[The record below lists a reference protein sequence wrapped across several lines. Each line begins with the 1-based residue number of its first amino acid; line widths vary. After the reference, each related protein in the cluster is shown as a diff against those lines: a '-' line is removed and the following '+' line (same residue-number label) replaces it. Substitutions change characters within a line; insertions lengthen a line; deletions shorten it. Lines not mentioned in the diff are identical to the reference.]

1 MKLILSEN
9 GVCGKSGGGLRRNG
23 LPGRAACVLLFAVAM
38 IAFAPPAVA
47 LGPSGLVSPDHII
60 PGSGDS
66 FYVAHMPLSCGG
78 WEIVHYFGDGTRDPD
93 FHCASPDSCDTGA
106 GRAGLSGNAS
116 RGGAFE
122 GRVRGQAMDGE
133 TNSLYLLQDDGIHPY
148 YADTGDS
155 AGTKIDLPTAGQ
167 GFAQPP
173 RSMSFNGSGV
183 YRRFF
188 VVDADGVVWKKM
200 IGAISWDKY
209 SNASPAS
216 PDKFRDA
223 SVKTITS
230 TSPHSQT
237 EKNFP
242 NRGRVLR
249 KLRKSSSPVLR
260 RRETAHTRTTMSAGS
275 GKRYDTTCAGC
286 SVLSG

>member
-1 MKLILSEN
+1 MDRLFAQARRRESVKPILSEN

-60 PGSGDS
+60 AGSGDS

-106 GRAGLSGNAS
+106 GGAGLSGNAS

-122 GRVRGQAMDGE
+122 GRVRGQSMDGE

-188 VVDADGVVWKKM
+188 VVDANGVVWKKM

-230 TSPHSQT
+230 DMTKYYYLNAAYTDAIYSTIMISDDNVSSDWQKDPL
-237 EKNFP
+237 FP
-242 NRGRVLR
+242 
-249 KLRKSSSPVLR
+249 
-260 RRETAHTRTTMSAGS
+260 
-275 GKRYDTTCAGC
+275 
-286 SVLSG
+286 

>member
-1 MKLILSEN
+1 MDRLFAQARRRESVKPILSEN

-106 GRAGLSGNAS
+106 GGAGLSGNAS

-122 GRVRGQAMDGE
+122 GRVRGQSMDGE
-133 TNSLYLLQDDGIHPY
+133 TNSLYLLQADGI
-148 YADTGDS
+148 YA
-155 AGTKIDLPTAGQ
+155 
-167 GFAQPP
+167 
-173 RSMSFNGSGV
+173 
-183 YRRFF
+183 
-188 VVDADGVVWKKM
+188 
-200 IGAISWDKY
+200 
-209 SNASPAS
+209 
-216 PDKFRDA
+216 
-223 SVKTITS
+223 
-230 TSPHSQT
+230 
-237 EKNFP
+237 
-242 NRGRVLR
+242 
-249 KLRKSSSPVLR
+249 
-260 RRETAHTRTTMSAGS
+260 
-275 GKRYDTTCAGC
+275 
-286 SVLSG
+286 